1 MDRIVY
7 ADHSATTAVRPE
19 VLEAMLPYFSENYG
33 NPSSIYKMAQKSKAA
48 VDNARHQVAQAIG
61 AADGEI
67 YFTGCGTE
75 ADNWALKSI
84 AENYANKG
92 QSHHYLGRR
101 ASCDSAHLPVPGE
114 KRNPRNVPS
123 GG

>member
-33 NPSSIYKMAQKSKAA
+33 NPSSIYKIAQKSKVA

-67 YFTGCGTE
+67 
-75 ADNWALKSI
+75 
-84 AENYANKG
+84 
-92 QSHHYLGRR
+92 
-101 ASCDSAHLPVPGE
+101 
-114 KRNPRNVPS
+114 
-123 GG
+123 